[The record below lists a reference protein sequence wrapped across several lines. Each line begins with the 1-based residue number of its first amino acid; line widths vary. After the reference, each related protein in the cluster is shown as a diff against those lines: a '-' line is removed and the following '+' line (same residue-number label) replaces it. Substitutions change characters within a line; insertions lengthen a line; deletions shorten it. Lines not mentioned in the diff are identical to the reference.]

1 MTKKLF
7 LVSVLLL
14 AMVSFSRGQAI
25 TPGAKV
31 YVAPMAD
38 SFDVYV
44 SAALRKKDVPLV
56 VVTSKDAA
64 DYILSG
70 TSNSQKAG
78 WAKIAFLGNIHS
90 SEEASITLA
99 DVKTSVVV
107 YAYNVNKGSS
117 ARGKQSTAEACAKH
131 LKEEIEKGQKAPK

>member
-14 AMVSFSRGQAI
+14 AMVSFSRGQVI

-107 YAYNVNKGSS
+107 
-117 ARGKQSTAEACAKH
+117 
-131 LKEEIEKGQKAPK
+131 